1 MRAIQLL
8 GTGMHIR
15 RICVAIFTLF
25 FTATAFADAGEDFKL
40 LLDEAWD
47 TKIAN
52 EPMFASKLGDRRFNE
67 YWKDLNISAVE
78 ARQQQTR
85 EFLRRTYAIN
95 KSALSEDEQL
105 NYELFRRTLQD
116 LVDAYQFNAH
126 LMPLHHRG
134 GVQNLENNT
143 NYLSFES
150 VKDYDDWL
158 LRMSKIG
165 DYIDQTIKLAEVG
178 RKKGLLPPKILM
190 QRIPDQIALQLVGNI

>member
-85 EFLRRTYAIN
+85 ELRRRTYAIN